1 MKIII
6 YGSKYGSAKA
16 YAQELSNRTVIEAK
30 SLEETKNLSL
40 YDTII
45 YIGGV
50 YSGEIFGLK
59 KMIQMIPKKSRPL
72 ILVAAVG
79 LSDPKD
85 EENTCSLRKGAEHL
99 MPSYLYDRTRFVHL
113 KGTVDR
119 SKLQWLDK
127 LLVRSLL
134 ARIRK
139 QRSEGEI
146 AEKNSWI
153 LNYDGESHS
162 IDFSS
167 LDEITEILWSIR
179 PVF

>member
-16 YAQELSNRTVIEAK
+16 YALELSNRTVIEAK
-30 SLEETKNLSL
+30 PLEETKNLSL

-59 KMIQMIPKKSRPL
+59 KMIQMIPKNSRPL
-72 ILVAAVG
+72 ILIAAVG

-85 EENTCSLRKGAEHL
+85 EENIRSIRKRVEYL
-99 MPSYLYDRTRFVHL
+99 MPRYLYDRTCFVHL
-113 KGTVDR
+113 RGAMDPP
-119 SKLQWLDK
+119 KLQWIDK
-127 LLVRSLL
+127 LLIRSLL
-134 ARIRK
+134 SGIKKRS
-139 QRSEGEI
+139 SEGEA

-153 LNYDGESHS
+153 LNYNSEAQS